1 MSREVKVWLVG
12 AGPGSPGLLTI
23 RARDVLSQAE
33 VVLYDRLVNPA
44 LFTWAPETAKWI
56 DAGKTPRG
64 RRIEQNEIHRLLL
77 RYAKKG
83 KRVVRL
89 KGGDP
94 FVFGRGGEEAQA
106 LSQARIPFEVVPGIT
121 SGIAAPAFAGIP
133 ITQRGLSSE
142 VTFRIGAQAE
152 GSTTGKTLVGY
163 MTVEGLEEFLLRAQ
177 NLGFSRTTPAGLIGS
192 GTCHKQKTIFGT
204 IHDLAQKAKKS
215 DVGAPA
221 IVVVGPVVD
230 LRRELAWWERL
241 PLAGK
246 RVVLT
251 MSEAMGK
258 GWRERFEDLGAEV
271 WELPMSRLEV
281 IPPQRSW
288 VRQIVQADW
297 LVFTS
302 AAAVRAFPRA
312 VGDIRRVAK
321 AKFAVVGKATAEVL
335 RSIGLEPDFV
345 GPGPGGEALARH
357 WPKTAKGKVLHLRGS
372 IGEGTFVSILKSKGI
387 HSREISLYKNA
398 SAASLTL
405 PVLKALRQ
413 EGADWVVFASGSAA
427 LRFRNLCPNWRKG
440 EPRTAVIG
448 PATATLARATGWKHI
463 AVAKDASVD
472 GVLRV
477 MLPSLKSRR
486 Q

>member
-33 VVLYDRLVNPA
+33 VVLYDRLANPA

-64 RRIEQNEIHRLLL
+64 RRMEQKEIHRLLL

-106 LSQARIPFEVVPGIT
+106 LSQARIPFEIVPGIT

-163 MTVEGLEEFLLRAQ
+163 MTVEGLGEFLLRAQ

-192 GTCHKQKTIFGT
+192 GTCHNQKTVFGT
-204 IHDLAQKAKKS
+204 INDLAEKAKKS
-215 DVGAPA
+215 GVGAPA
-221 IVVVGPVVD
+221 IVVVGPVVN
-230 LRRELAWWERL
+230 LRRELAWWEKR

-246 RVVLT
+246 RVILT
-251 MSEAMGK
+251 MSRSLGS
-258 GWRERFEDLGAEV
+258 GWRERLESLGAEV
-271 WELPMSRLEV
+271 WELPMSKIEMV
-281 IPPQRSW
+281 PPKRSW
-288 VRQIVQADW
+288 ARLIQGSDW

-302 AAAVRAFPRA
+302 SAAVRAFPSA
-312 VGDIRRVAK
+312 IGDLRMVAR

-335 RSIGLEPDFV
+335 RSIGFQPDWV
-345 GPGPGGEALARH
+345 GPGPGGEALARS
-357 WPKTAKGKVLHLRGS
+357 WPKKACGSILHLTGS
-372 IGEGTFVSILKSKGI
+372 IGDGKFASLLRARGRIVRKVV
-387 HSREISLYKNA
+387 LYKNSEA
-398 SAASLTL
+398 FSVPL
-405 PVLKALRQ
+405 PVGRALKQ

-427 LRFRNLCPNWRKG
+427 VRFRQLFPVWRKG
-440 EPRTAVIG
+440 EPRVVVIG
-448 PATATLARATGWKHI
+448 PATANAARSSGWKRI
-463 AVAKDASVD
+463 VQSSEASVE
-472 GVLRV
+472 GCLRT
-477 MLPSLKSRR
+477 ML
-486 Q
+486 

>member
-23 RARDVLSQAE
+23 RARDVLSRAE

-44 LFTWAPETAKWI
+44 VFTWAPESTKWI

-64 RRIEQNEIHRLLL
+64 RRMEQSEIHQLLL

-106 LSQARIPFEVVPGIT
+106 LSQARIPFEIVPGIT

-163 MTVEGLEEFLLRAQ
+163 MTVEGLGEFLLRAQ

-192 GTCHKQKTIFGT
+192 GTCHNQKTVFGT
-204 IHDLAQKAKKS
+204 INDLAEKAKKS
-215 DVGAPA
+215 GVGAPA

-230 LRRELAWWERL
+230 LRRELAWWEKR

-246 RVVLT
+246 RVILT
-251 MSEAMGK
+251 MSRSLGT
-258 GWRERFEDLGAEV
+258 GWRERLEGLGAEV
-271 WELPMSRLEV
+271 WELPMSKIEMV
-281 IPPQRSW
+281 PPQKSWIPIIQRS
-288 VRQIVQADW
+288 DW

-302 AAAVRAFPRA
+302 SAAVRAFPSA
-312 VGDIRRVAK
+312 IGDLRKVAR

-335 RSIGLEPDFV
+335 RSIGFQPDWV
-345 GPGPGGEALARH
+345 GPGPGGEALARS
-357 WPKTAKGKVLHLRGS
+357 WPKKACGS
-372 IGEGTFVSILKSKGI
+372 ILHFTGSMGDGKFASLLRASGRVVRKIV
-387 HSREISLYKNA
+387 LYKNSEA
-398 SAASLTL
+398 FSVPD
-405 PVLKALRQ
+405 PVGKALKQ
-413 EGADWVVFASGSAA
+413 EGADWVVFASGSVAV
-427 LRFRNLCPNWRKG
+427 RFRQLFPVWRKG
-440 EPRTAVIG
+440 EPRVVVIG
-448 PATATLARATGWKHI
+448 PATAKAARSSGWKRI
-463 AVAKDASVD
+463 VQSSEASVD
-472 GVLRV
+472 GCLRT
-477 MLPSLKSRR
+477 ML
-486 Q
+486 

>member
-1 MSREVKVWLVG
+1 MSKEVKVWLVG

-23 RARDVLSQAE
+23 RARDVLSRAE

-44 LFTWAPETAKWI
+44 VFTWAPETTKWI

-64 RRIEQNEIHRLLL
+64 RRMEQSEIHRLLL
-77 RYAKKG
+77 QYAKKG

-142 VTFRIGAQAE
+142 VTFRIGTQAE

-163 MTVEGLEEFLLRAQ
+163 MTVEGLGEFLLRAQ

-192 GTCHKQKTIFGT
+192 GTCHNQKTVFGT
-204 IHDLAQKAKKS
+204 INDLAEKAKKS
-215 DVGAPA
+215 GVGAPA

-230 LRRELAWWERL
+230 LRRELAWWENR

-246 RVVLT
+246 RVILT
-251 MSEAMGK
+251 MSRSLRS
-258 GWRERFEDLGAEV
+258 GWRERLEGLGAEV
-271 WELPMSRLEV
+271 WELPMSKIELV
-281 IPPQRSW
+281 PPQKSWIPIIQRS
-288 VRQIVQADW
+288 DW

-302 AAAVRAFPRA
+302 SAAVRAFPGA
-312 VGDIRRVAK
+312 IGDLRKVAR

-335 RSIGLEPDFV
+335 RSIGFQPDWV
-345 GPGPGGEALARH
+345 GPGPGGEALARS
-357 WPKTAKGKVLHLRGS
+357 WPKKACGSILHFTGS
-372 IGEGTFVSILKSKGI
+372 IGDGKFA
-387 HSREISLYKNA
+387 SLLRASGRVVRKIVIYKNSEA
-398 SAASLTL
+398 FSVPD
-405 PVLKALRQ
+405 PVGRALKQ
-413 EGADWVVFASGSAA
+413 EGAEWVVFASGSAA
-427 LRFRNLCPNWRKG
+427 VRFRQLFPVWRNG
-440 EPRTAVIG
+440 EPRVVVIG
-448 PATATLARATGWKHI
+448 PATAKAARSSGWKRI
-463 AVAKDASVD
+463 VQSSEASVE
-472 GVLRV
+472 GCLRT
-477 MLPSLKSRR
+477 ML
-486 Q
+486 

>member
-64 RRIEQNEIHRLLL
+64 RRMEQKEIHRLLL

-163 MTVEGLEEFLLRAQ
+163 MTVEGLGEFLLRAQ

-192 GTCHKQKTIFGT
+192 GTCHNQKTVFGT
-204 IHDLAQKAKKS
+204 INDLAEKAKKS
-215 DVGAPA
+215 GVGAPA

-230 LRRELAWWERL
+230 LRRELAWWEKR

-246 RVVLT
+246 RVILT
-251 MSEAMGK
+251 MSRSLGS
-258 GWRERFEDLGAEV
+258 GWRERLEGLGAEV
-271 WELPMSRLEV
+271 WELPMSKFEMV
-281 IPPQRSW
+281 PPQKSWIPIIQRSG
-288 VRQIVQADW
+288 W

-302 AAAVRAFPRA
+302 SAAVRAFPGA
-312 VGDIRRVAK
+312 IGDLRKVAR

-335 RSIGLEPDFV
+335 RSVGLQPDWI
-345 GPGPGGEALARH
+345 GPGPGGEALARS
-357 WPKTAKGKVLHLRGS
+357 WPKKACGSILHLTGS
-372 IGEGTFVSILKSKGI
+372 VGDGRFVSLLRSSGRVVRKIVI
-387 HSREISLYKNA
+387 YKNSEA
-398 SAASLTL
+398 FSV
-405 PVLKALRQ
+405 PVPVSRALKQ
-413 EGADWVVFASGSAA
+413 EGADWVVFAGGSAA
-427 LRFRNLCPNWRKG
+427 VRFRQLFPFWRKG
-440 EPRTAVIG
+440 EPRVVVIG
-448 PATATLARATGWKHI
+448 PTTAKAAWSSGWKRI
-463 AVAKDASVD
+463 VQSSEASVD
-472 GVLRV
+472 GCLRT
-477 MLPSLKSRR
+477 ML
-486 Q
+486 

>member
-1 MSREVKVWLVG
+1 
-12 AGPGSPGLLTI
+12 
-23 RARDVLSQAE
+23 

-64 RRIEQNEIHRLLL
+64 RRMEQKEIHRLLL

-163 MTVEGLEEFLLRAQ
+163 MTVEGLGEFLSRAQ
-177 NLGFSRTTPAGLIGS
+177 NLGFSQTTPAGLIGS
-192 GTCHKQKTIFGT
+192 GTCHNQKTVFGT
-204 IHDLAQKAKKS
+204 INNLAEKAKNS
-215 DVGAPA
+215 GVAAPA

-230 LRRELAWWERL
+230 LRRELAWWEKR

-246 RVVLT
+246 RVILT
-251 MSEAMGK
+251 MSRSLGS
-258 GWRERFEDLGAEV
+258 GWRERLEGLGAEV
-271 WELPMSRLEV
+271 WELAMSKIEMV
-281 IPPQRSW
+281 PPQKSWIPIIQRS
-288 VRQIVQADW
+288 DW

-302 AAAVRAFPRA
+302 SAAVRAFPSA
-312 VGDIRRVAK
+312 IGDLRTVAR

-335 RSIGLEPDFV
+335 RSIGFQPDWI
-345 GPGPGGEALARH
+345 GPGPGGEALARS
-357 WPKTAKGKVLHLRGS
+357 WPKKACGSILHLTGSMGDGKFASFLRARGRVVRK
-372 IGEGTFVSILKSKGI
+372 IVI
-387 HSREISLYKNA
+387 YKNSEA
-398 SAASLTL
+398 FSVPA
-405 PVLKALRQ
+405 PVSRALKQ

-427 LRFRNLCPNWRKG
+427 VRFRQLFPVWRKG
-440 EPRTAVIG
+440 EPRVVVIG
-448 PATATLARATGWKHI
+448 PATAKAARSSGWKRI
-463 AVAKDASVD
+463 VQSSEASVE
-472 GVLRV
+472 GCLRT
-477 MLPSLKSRR
+477 ML
-486 Q
+486 

>member
-1 MSREVKVWLVG
+1 M
-12 AGPGSPGLLTI
+12 
-23 RARDVLSQAE
+23 
-33 VVLYDRLVNPA
+33 
-44 LFTWAPETAKWI
+44 
-56 DAGKTPRG
+56 
-64 RRIEQNEIHRLLL
+64 EQSEIHRLLL

-163 MTVEGLEEFLLRAQ
+163 MTVEGLGEFLLRAQ

-192 GTCHKQKTIFGT
+192 GTCHNQKTVFGT
-204 IHDLAQKAKKS
+204 INDLAEKAKKS
-215 DVGAPA
+215 GVGAPA

-230 LRRELAWWERL
+230 LRRELAWWEKR

-246 RVVLT
+246 RVILT
-251 MSEAMGK
+251 MSRSLGS
-258 GWRERFEDLGAEV
+258 GWRERLEGLGAEV
-271 WELPMSRLEV
+271 WELPMSKIEMV
-281 IPPQRSW
+281 PPQKSWIPIIQRS
-288 VRQIVQADW
+288 DW

-302 AAAVRAFPRA
+302 SAAVRAFPTTI
-312 VGDIRRVAK
+312 GDLRMVAR

-335 RSIGLEPDFV
+335 QSIGFQPDWI
-345 GPGPGGEALARH
+345 GPGPGGEALARS
-357 WPKTAKGKVLHLRGS
+357 WPKKACGSILHLTGS
-372 IGEGTFVSILKSKGI
+372 IGDGKFA
-387 HSREISLYKNA
+387 SLLRARGRIVRKIVIYKNSEA
-398 SAASLTL
+398 FSV
-405 PVLKALRQ
+405 PVPVSRALKR

-427 LRFRNLCPNWRKG
+427 VRFRQLFPVWRKG
-440 EPRTAVIG
+440 EPRVVVIG
-448 PATATLARATGWKHI
+448 PATAKAARGSGWKRI
-463 AVAKDASVD
+463 VQSSEASVD
-472 GVLRV
+472 GCLRA
-477 MLPSLKSRR
+477 ML
-486 Q
+486 

>member
-1 MSREVKVWLVG
+1 MG

-64 RRIEQNEIHRLLL
+64 RRMEQNEIHRLLL

-163 MTVEGLEEFLLRAQ
+163 MTVEGLGEFLLRAQ

-192 GTCHKQKTIFGT
+192 GSCHNQKTVFGT
-204 IHDLAQKAKKS
+204 INDLAEKAKKS
-215 DVGAPA
+215 GVAAPA

-230 LRRELAWWERL
+230 LRRELAWWEKR

-246 RVVLT
+246 RIILT
-251 MSEAMGK
+251 MSRSLGS
-258 GWRERFEDLGAEV
+258 GWRERLEGLGAEV
-271 WELPMSRLEV
+271 WELPMSKIVLVSPKRNWV
-281 IPPQRSW
+281 STIQRS
-288 VRQIVQADW
+288 DW

-302 AAAVRAFPRA
+302 SAAVRAFPNA
-312 VGDIRRVAK
+312 IGDLRKVAR

-335 RSIGLEPDFV
+335 RSIGFQPDWV
-345 GPGPGGEALARH
+345 GPGPGGEALARS
-357 WPKTAKGKVLHLRGS
+357 WPRKACGSVLHLTGS
-372 IGEGTFVSILKSKGI
+372 LGDGKFASLLKASGRSVRRI
-387 HSREISLYKNA
+387 VIYKN
-398 SAASLTL
+398 SATSSV
-405 PVLKALRQ
+405 PVPVKRALNQ

-427 LRFRNLCPNWRKG
+427 VRFRQLFPVWQKG
-440 EPRTAVIG
+440 EPRVVVIG
-448 PATATLARATGWKHI
+448 PATAKAARSSGWKRI
-463 AVAKDASVD
+463 VQSNEASVE
-472 GVLRV
+472 GCLRT
-477 MLPSLKSRR
+477 ML
-486 Q
+486 